1 MTTRIKM
8 YTAFTLAALALLSA
22 LTAGASAAVR
32 GVGQSAGF
40 AGAENG
46 YVLREHDG
54 HVAVYYAGFDKIPAV
69 VTEIEV
75 GQLPEAD
82 RIMLSEGLGVE
93 TREELLLLLEDLGS

>member
-1 MTTRIKM
+1 MTNKVKM
-8 YTAFTLAALALLSA
+8 YIGATLAALALLSA
-22 LTAGASAAVR
+22 LTAGASAAVK

-40 AGAENG
+40 DTAEG
-46 YVLREHDG
+46 GFVLREHDG
-54 HVAVYYAGFDKIPAV
+54 NVAVYYAGFDKVPAV

-82 RIMLSEGLGVE
+82 RKMLAEGMEVG